1 MKSIKTKL
9 ILGLII
15 LISITCFG
23 LAYTSY
29 NSSAGT
35 LLSETTANLKIISG
49 ESSKVIGQR
58 IQNGMSVLEAIAS
71 DNRLSDPNYDFNKK
85 LELLNKEVNRSGY
98 EVMYIADLTGQATPH
113 SGNTI
118 NVSDREYFQRASK
131 GETVVSDLLDS
142 KRAKG
147 TKVIVYAT
155 PLKHNGKINSVL
167 VAVYDASVF
176 SKIISDIKIGE
187 TGYAYVINNKGYVV
201 ADKNIDRVM
210 SNVNM
215 LDDSK
220 KLNNKSLEKIATN
233 MMNGEA
239 GTGDYTYNDVTKIVG
254 YAPIANT
261 KWTLGVTA
269 PIDEV
274 LRGLDNLKRS
284 SIIAAIIMLF
294 ISAVVIYFIGV
305 SFTTPLVKLSEIINK
320 LSNYDLQVNNDS
332 VTNKYLKRK
341 DEIGVITKSL
351 FTMQENFTDL
361 IKKIT
366 DISKDVNSASGMM
379 TEVTAET
386 VKSSEE
392 ISSTIQYIATGASDQ
407 AHNTQSGFNNLTELG
422 NLIEK
427 QNEHMIE
434 TRANSDKVTDL
445 ANEGLIEI
453 ASLKSAVEESGKSAK
468 DITSVIHEANESSKK
483 IGTASTMI
491 ASIAEQTNL
500 LALNA
505 AIEAAR
511 AGESGKGF
519 AVVADEIR
527 KLAEQSTESTKEI
540 DLMVNEL
547 EIRVGNVVEKMKTV
561 TDNVERQEF
570 SAKKTEDKYKLISD
584 AIADSSNNI
593 DELDIVIK
601 EITHR
606 KNETQDI
613 INNLS
618 AISQENA
625 ANTEEAASHIEEQVS
640 SMEQIA
646 NSSEGLFELS
656 NELDELAGKFKI

>member
-1 MKSIKTKL
+1 
-9 ILGLII
+9 
-15 LISITCFG
+15 
-23 LAYTSY
+23 
-29 NSSAGT
+29 
-35 LLSETTANLKIISG
+35 
-49 ESSKVIGQR
+49 
-58 IQNGMSVLEAIAS
+58 
-71 DNRLSDPNYDFNKK
+71 
-85 LELLNKEVNRSGY
+85 
-98 EVMYIADLTGQATPH
+98 
-113 SGNTI
+113 
-118 NVSDREYFQRASK
+118 
-131 GETVVSDLLDS
+131 
-142 KRAKG
+142 
-147 TKVIVYAT
+147 
-155 PLKHNGKINSVL
+155 
-167 VAVYDASVF
+167 
-176 SKIISDIKIGE
+176 
-187 TGYAYVINNKGYVV
+187 
-201 ADKNIDRVM
+201 
-210 SNVNM
+210 
-215 LDDSK
+215 
-220 KLNNKSLEKIATN
+220 
-233 MMNGEA
+233 
-239 GTGDYTYNDVTKIVG
+239 
-254 YAPIANT
+254 
-261 KWTLGVTA
+261 
-269 PIDEV
+269 
-274 LRGLDNLKRS
+274 
-284 SIIAAIIMLF
+284 
-294 ISAVVIYFIGV
+294 
-305 SFTTPLVKLSEIINK
+305 
-320 LSNYDLQVNNDS
+320 
-332 VTNKYLKRK
+332 
-341 DEIGVITKSL
+341 
-351 FTMQENFTDL
+351 MQENFTDL

-392 ISSTIQYIATGASDQ
+392 ISSTIQYIASGASDQ

-453 ASLKSAVEESGKSAK
+453 ELLKSAVEESGKSAK
-468 DITSVIHEANESSKK
+468 DITKVIHEANESSKK
-483 IGTASTMI
+483 IGKASTMI

-547 EIRVGNVVEKMKTV
+547 GIRVGNVVDRMKTV
-561 TDNVERQEF
+561 ADNVEKQES
-570 SAKKTEDKYKLISD
+570 SAKNTEEKYKLISN

-593 DELDIVIK
+593 DKLDIVIK
-601 EITHR
+601 DISHR
-606 KNETQDI
+606 KDETLDI

-646 NSSEGLFELS
+646 NSSEGLFKLS
-656 NELDELAGKFKI
+656 NELDELASKFKI